1 MNLKKMFLMILSLIF
16 IGNNFCSAMKS
27 SKRKERVPVEV
38 GKLNTAEIVRR
49 LNISIDEGLF
59 NEKVNGVYRR
69 GGGMAKFK
77 AWKACS
83 SSRATMDFYTYPA
96 LFSSKCSL
104 ISDLMLSVERA
115 SGLQLDD
122 ELFETYAYLV
132 DFLNANYPE
141 LETTIFDIVCG
152 QEEYINKKNECLDG
166 AECEKA
172 ATKKTF
178 GEVIDWL
185 KKECLEKFVKVPA
198 NYGEDTIAKD
208 IIIELYKRIEEKS
221 FMNKNVLAIAVDSRE
236 KTFLEKVWLS
246 KAKPQMW
253 PGVEFINLGH
263 ELNDHIKDYDLN
275 KEFGILKIRLI
286 KCIARIW
293 SSDVKLSES
302 KLDEIVSEVE
312 KSTAK
317 DSIKVLQDILK
328 YEKEKKVL

>member
-27 SKRKERVPVEV
+27 NERKERVPVEV

-104 ISDLMLSVERA
+104 ISDLMLSIERA

-152 QEEYINKKNECLDG
+152 QEEYINKKNECLNG

-178 GEVIDWL
+178 GAV
-185 KKECLEKFVKVPA
+185 KKWLEKFVKVPA

-208 IIIELYKRIEEKS
+208 IIIELYKRIEEKGYI
-221 FMNKNVLAIAVDSRE
+221 NNNVLAIAVDSRE

-263 ELNDHIKDYDLN
+263 ELNDHLKDYDLS

-302 KLDEIVSEVE
+302 KLDEIVSAVE
-312 KSTAK
+312 KKSTAE
-317 DSIKVLQDILK
+317 DSITVLQDILK
-328 YEKEKKVL
+328 YEKERVLQRL

>member
-16 IGNNFCSAMKS
+16 IGNNFCFAMKS
-27 SKRKERVPVEV
+27 SEDKNTLMVDAK
-38 GKLNTAEIVRR
+38 KLDTKKILKR

-59 NEKVNGVYRR
+59 NERVNGVYRR
-69 GGGMAKFK
+69 GGGMANFK
-77 AWKACS
+77 AWEACS
-83 SSRATMDFYTYPA
+83 SSRAIMNFYTYPA

-104 ISDLMLSVERA
+104 ISDLMLSIERA
-115 SGLQLDD
+115 SSSQLDED
-122 ELFETYAYLV
+122 LFKRYARLA
-132 DFLNANYPE
+132 DFLNENYPE
-141 LETTIFDIVCG
+141 LEATVFDIVCG
-152 QEEYINKKNECLDG
+152 QEEYIKNKNECLNE

-178 GEVIDWL
+178 GAI
-185 KKECLEKFVKVPA
+185 KKWLEKFVKVHA
-198 NYGEDTIAKD
+198 DKNEDTIAKH
-208 IIIELYKRIEEKS
+208 IIIELYRKIEQKCYV
-221 FMNKNVLAIAVDSRE
+221 NNNVLAIAVDSRE

-263 ELNDHIKDYDLN
+263 ELNDHIKDYDLS

-302 KLDEIVSEVE
+302 KLDEIVSAVE
-312 KSTAK
+312 KKSTAE
-317 DSIKVLQDILK
+317 DSITVLQDILK
-328 YEKEKKVL
+328 YEKERVLQRL

>member
-16 IGNNFCSAMKS
+16 IGNNFCLAMKS
-27 SKRKERVPVEV
+27 SKKKERVPVEV
-38 GKLNTAEIVRR
+38 GKLNTKEIVKR
-49 LNISIDEGLF
+49 LNVSIDGGFF
-59 NEKVNGVYRR
+59 NERVNGVYRR
-69 GGGMAKFK
+69 GGGTANFK
-77 AWKACS
+77 AWEACS
-83 SSRATMDFYTYPA
+83 SSRAIMDFYTYPA

-104 ISDLMLSVERA
+104 ISYLMLSIERA

-152 QEEYINKKNECLDG
+152 QEEYINKKNECLNG

-178 GEVIDWL
+178 GAV
-185 KKECLEKFVKVPA
+185 KKWLEKFVKVPA

-208 IIIELYKRIEEKS
+208 IIIELYKRIEEKGYI
-221 FMNKNVLAIAVDSRE
+221 NNNVLAIAVDSRE

-263 ELNDHIKDYDLN
+263 ELNDHLKDYDLS

-302 KLDEIVSEVE
+302 KLDEIVSAVE
-312 KSTAK
+312 KKSTAE
-317 DSIKVLQDILK
+317 DSITVLQDILK
-328 YEKEKKVL
+328 YEKERVLQRL